1 VDGVNFPG
9 HFLCRVEHG
18 GQQLLVD
25 CYNSGRL
32 HDLNEILNRRD
43 DIDDAIAS
51 ALTSTASP
59 GEILIRTL
67 RNLEIS
73 LQRQEETEDAALI
86 HRLIESLKP

>member
-1 VDGVNFPG
+1 
-9 HFLCRVEHG
+9 
-18 GQQLLVD
+18 
-25 CYNSGRL
+25 L

>member
-1 VDGVNFPG
+1 M
-9 HFLCRVEHG
+9 
-18 GQQLLVD
+18 
-25 CYNSGRL
+25 
-32 HDLNEILNRRD
+32 HDLNDILNRRD
-43 DIDDAIAS
+43 DIDDAIAT

-73 LQRQEETEDAALI
+73 LQRHEEIEDAALI